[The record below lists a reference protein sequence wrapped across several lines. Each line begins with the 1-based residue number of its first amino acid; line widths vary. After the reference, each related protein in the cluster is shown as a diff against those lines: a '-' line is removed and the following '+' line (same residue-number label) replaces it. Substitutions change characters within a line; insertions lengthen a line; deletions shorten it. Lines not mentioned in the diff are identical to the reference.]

1 MLSLGDLVAVLN
13 DQKEEK
19 LEILNTY
26 AFTIDLVQHVFG
38 DYCFVGHKYKYMK
51 KFTERRFP
59 T

>member
-1 MLSLGDLVAVLN
+1 MAVLN